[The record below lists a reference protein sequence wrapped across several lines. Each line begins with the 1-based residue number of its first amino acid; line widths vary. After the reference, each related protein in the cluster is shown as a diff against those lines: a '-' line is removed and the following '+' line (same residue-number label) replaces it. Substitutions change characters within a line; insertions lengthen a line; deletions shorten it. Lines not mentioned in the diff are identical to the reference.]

1 MPKLSPKRR
10 EMLQDQIARTIKL
23 YEGGMIYEKIATEIG
38 KSISWVGAVIK
49 NHKGNIEN
57 NVKVDRE

>member
-38 KSISWVGAVIK
+38 KSVSWVGAVIK